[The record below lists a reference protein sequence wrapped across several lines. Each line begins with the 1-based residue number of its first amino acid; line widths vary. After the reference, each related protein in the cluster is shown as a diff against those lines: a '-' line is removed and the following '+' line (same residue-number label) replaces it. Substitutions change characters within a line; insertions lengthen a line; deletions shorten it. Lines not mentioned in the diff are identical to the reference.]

1 MTAPAVN
8 PPPTDWFEARRRA
21 HRAGEAARTPTERV
35 PLDSALGRVLAQP
48 LIALCD
54 VPHAVTSA
62 MDGWA
67 VAGHGPWRLREAAAA
82 PGAPGDPGARAP
94 EAVAPRAHAAET
106 PALRPGEASP
116 VLTGGVPPAGTDA
129 VLRSEL
135 GVLSVNADGS
145 TSTQLE
151 TAPHAPAGEPAP
163 GRHLRPAATEAA
175 RGEAVLPA
183 GAVLSPIRLALAA
196 ACGLDAID
204 VVARPPVALVRT
216 GDEVVDSG
224 IPLPGQ
230 VRDSFTL
237 TLPPLL
243 TALGARIG
251 RQEKAPDDFAAT
263 VAALRAAADEA
274 SLVVTTGGTGRS
286 GADQVRE
293 ALAAL
298 GAEVIVDGVAVRPGA
313 PTLLAQLPSGALV
326 VALPGNP
333 LAALLSLHT
342 LAHPLLAGLQGL
354 PLPALGRVLVAE
366 PIAPPGAPLSLRPYR
381 LGPSGAV
388 PTAWHGSA
396 MLRGLAEAD
405 GVLLVPAE
413 GAAVGAQL
421 DTLPAFR

>member
-8 PPPTDWFEARRRA
+8 SPPTDWFEARRRA

-35 PLDSALGRVLAQP
+35 PLESALGRVLAQP

-67 VAGHGPWRLREAAAA
+67 VAGRGPWRLREL
-82 PGAPGDPGARAP
+82 RA
-94 EAVAPRAHAAET
+94 VRGSTET
-106 PALRPGEASP
+106 PALRHGEASP
-116 VLTGGVPPAGTDA
+116 ILTGGVPPAGADA

-135 GVLSVNADGS
+135 GVLSLGADGR
-145 TSTQLE
+145 TKLD

-175 RGEAVLPA
+175 RGETVLPA
-183 GAVLSPIRLALAA
+183 GCTLGPLHLALAA
-196 ACGLDAID
+196 ACGLDTVD
-204 VVARPPVALVRT
+204 VVVRPTAALVRT

-224 IPLPGQ
+224 IPRPGQ

-243 TALGARIG
+243 AALGARVG
-251 RQEKAPDDFAAT
+251 NNEKAPDDLAAT
-263 VAALRAAADEA
+263 LAALRAAAGRA

-286 GADQVRE
+286 GADHVR
-293 ALAAL
+293 AAL
-298 GAEVIVDGVAVRPGA
+298 TALRAEVLVDGVAVRPGA
-313 PTLLAQLPSGALV
+313 PTLLARLPGGALV

-342 LAHPLLAGLQGL
+342 LAHPLLAGMQGL
-354 PLPALGRVLVAE
+354 PLPTLGRVTVAE

-381 LGPSGAV
+381 LGPLGAL

-405 GVLLVPAE
+405 GVLLVPAD
-413 GAAVGAQL
+413 GAASGTQL